1 MHGFS
6 GSGKTS
12 LSQQLLSRLPAIRVR
27 SDIERKRRYGLGE
40 TEGSGAAVG
49 EGIYESDARTD
60 IYDALASAAEISLR
74 LGQHVI
80 VDASF
85 LNREIRQP
93 FRALAQRLDAY
104 FVIVDVRAEPDE
116 LLRRMQLRK
125 LGASDASEADANVLR
140 YQYENANALDAEEL
154 ESTIAVTTDA
164 EVDADSVIQRI
175 CVARIMSRLLAPAAW
190 RPGSGE

>member
-40 TEGSGAAVG
+40 TEGSGAALG
-49 EGIYESDARTD
+49 EGIYEAHARTA
-60 IYDALASAAEISLR
+60 IYDALAAATEISLR
-74 LGQHVI
+74 LGQNVI

-85 LNREIRQP
+85 LDRESRQC
-93 FRALAQRLDAY
+93 FRALAQRLDAD

-116 LLRRMQLRK
+116 LVRRVQLRQ
-125 LGASDASEADANVLR
+125 LGAGDASEADANVLQ
-140 YQYENANALDAEEL
+140 YQYEKANALDADEL
-154 ESTIAVTTDA
+154 ERTIAVATDT
-164 EVDADSVIQRI
+164 EVDADSVVRRI
-175 CVARIMSRLLAPAAW
+175 GIARHRTC
-190 RPGSGE
+190 